1 MSLFP
6 IGAQPIS
13 FDTSPLAVKCKDPEA
28 PLLIGAE
35 DRIIFQ
41 LGLGCC
47 DDTEYIDNPNFQAGW
62 VTAGRWTVGDGI
74 ASSSDGANQASI
86 EYQPFQPDA
95 FTSYCIAIQFDEITG
110 DGVRVTFGGVEFIV
124 SDSGLFT
131 ATVVAQNTNRLNIAL
146 IAAGTFVRI
155 SSAQVSASP
164 SAIEL
169 DLIGCEDGDVLFSTS
184 LSTGPQ
190 YFEILGNVLQVI
202 IPMEDAGIED
212 GCFSI
217 RLRYTCGEEA
227 ETLDSSTTLKV
238 LTDCEKTIMLRV
250 CNDSAQMG
258 MAAGYFEMRI
268 EASMVRPRWPMNLE
282 EFRDSTGRIVRT
294 QADSQTVWELHIE
307 RVGYLHHQFLRTLAM
322 WDHLYLQGVEWAAEG
337 ADYNPLYS
345 DATTFGAA
353 IVELRPRQE
362 LLRAV
367 RCDAVGAGCDP
378 ANDPICAVPDARVDV
393 IFIGEDAFVRVAIY
407 SLLGFEPETITYTI
421 DGQPQGA
428 IPIAGVGNYDLG
440 PISPT
445 SIVVVTITGAQG
457 EECDFTYPAER
468 VGFPPEQFFTF
479 DVVGDASAGD
489 FSGIDTTSGYWTIT
503 DNAGYR
509 ETVAVGDNPINPS
522 AYTGL
527 YLLFS
532 SDSLG
537 NPSGNIVEIQVF
549 DVPMLPVDFSN
560 MPSLTQFVWQ
570 VSPMTVAPSLT
581 GSPLL
586 LNYDIDGNG
595 AGSPPNLVGNPLLT
609 AFNAN
614 DNNLTTGP
622 DFSFTPAI
630 DLITMVNNAL
640 TQSYVDA
647 MFIAVD
653 AHGTSGGTIAIQGGT
668 SAAPSATSLAART
681 ALLSRGWSI
690 TTN

>member
-13 FDTSPLAVKCKDPEA
+13 FDTSPLAVKCKDSET
-28 PLLIGAE
+28 PLLIGPE

-47 DDTEYIDNPNFQAGW
+47 DDTEYIDNPNFQSGW
-62 VTAGRWTVGDGI
+62 VTAGRWTVGEGI
-74 ASSSDGANQASI
+74 ASSNDGATQASI

-146 IAAGTFVRI
+146 IAAGTFVQI

-169 DLIGCEDGDVLFSTS
+169 DLIGCEDEDVLFTTT

-202 IPMEDAGIED
+202 IPMEDTDIEE
-212 GCFSI
+212 GCFFV
-217 RLRYTCGEEA
+217 RLRYTCGEDT
-227 ETLDSSTTLKV
+227 ETLDSTTTLKV
-238 LTDCEKTIMLRV
+238 LTDCEETINLRV

-322 WDHLYLQGVEWAAEG
+322 WDHLYLQGVEWAASG
-337 ADYNPLYS
+337 SDYNPLYS

-362 LLRAV
+362 LMRAV
-367 RCDAVGAGCDP
+367 RCDALGEGCDP
-378 ANDPICAVPDARVDV
+378 ANDPICSPLNAILGGPVYVDDEPYV
-393 IFIGEDAFVRVAIY
+393 RLSIFDE
-407 SLLGFEPETITYTI
+407 LGFTPGDISWTI
-421 DGQPQGA
+421 DG
-428 IPIAGVGNYDLG
+428 VGQTPVTYTGPGSYDLG
-440 PISPT
+440 PVLQGGIVTATIPNEAEPGCDFRLVFTQPCDNSLAFLFAEPDDVDANGVIFNTNSPLFAP
-445 SIVVVTITGAQG
+445 SGWAQVRRPDGVVTDFGAGGLDVTYRPATAGPYCLWPSYIDTFQPNTEFTRLEFFGPDWLSIDLTAIAGHQLERLGFTGTPNLGTVVFAPFPASLEFLDVTGITLSEAQLNAIVIEMDALGTNNVVINCDGAGNPALTGA
-457 EECDFTYPAER
+457 AI
-468 VGFPPEQFFTF
+468 
-479 DVVGDASAGD
+479 AA
-489 FSGIDTTSGYWTIT
+489 
-503 DNAGYR
+503 A
-509 ETVAVGDNPINPS
+509 A
-522 AYTGL
+522 A
-527 YLLFS
+527 
-532 SDSLG
+532 
-537 NPSGNIVEIQVF
+537 IV
-549 DVPMLPVDFSN
+549 SR
-560 MPSLTQFVWQ
+560 
-570 VSPMTVAPSLT
+570 
-581 GSPLL
+581 
-586 LNYDIDGNG
+586 
-595 AGSPPNLVGNPLLT
+595 
-609 AFNAN
+609 
-614 DNNLTTGP
+614 
-622 DFSFTPAI
+622 
-630 DLITMVNNAL
+630 
-640 TQSYVDA
+640 
-647 MFIAVD
+647 
-653 AHGTSGGTIAIQGGT
+653 GGTVN
-668 SAAPSATSLAART
+668 S
-681 ALLSRGWSI
+681 
-690 TTN
+690 N